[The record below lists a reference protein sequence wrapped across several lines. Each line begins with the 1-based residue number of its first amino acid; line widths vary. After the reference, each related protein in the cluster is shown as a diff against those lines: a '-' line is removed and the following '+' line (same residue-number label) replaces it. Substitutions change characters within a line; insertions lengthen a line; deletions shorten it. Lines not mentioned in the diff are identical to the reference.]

1 MNQAKQTFMPP
12 PTNRGKRSFMPR
24 ISLSTLMLLVV
35 VLVIG
40 LSSWQVEVSIEKAKT
55 EVYPLRFLANE
66 LRIKMSDE
74 YVVVGHFPTRMNELI
89 YSVHIPDHGAHEL
102 CLALDGIPESGIV
115 EAVQVVPLSSGVH
128 QIELKLDGIKPGS
141 AVHVLLDDQE
151 VMSASGPASWK
162 GRYGSEGGLQYR
174 SSTHLPA
181 EYPFTLVRQ
190 RFGPDYKQEV
200 CPGVLL
206 WIQPK

>member
-55 EVYPLRFLANE
+55 EVYPLRFLASE

-74 YVVVGHFPTRMNELI
+74 YVVVGHFPTRMDELI

-128 QIELKLDGIKPGS
+128 QIELKRDGIKQGS